1 VRQRFSR
8 GAEWPLLA
16 DFVDFF
22 HVSPQTLLPELVPG
36 GPG

>member
-1 VRQRFSR
+1 MRQQSSQ

-16 DFVDFF
+16 DFVDVY
-22 HVSPQTLLPELVPG
+22 VSPQTLLPEFVPG